1 MGRMGRDKQEKQ
13 RKAKYTKQLGDSMTT
28 LPGYYTTAEAA
39 EALGYRDTSSLRYA
53 CINQKVPGAI
63 KVGKT
68 WFLPASW
75 VDEQKNIEPIGKGNR
90 GVTRK

>member
-1 MGRMGRDKQEKQ
+1 
-13 RKAKYTKQLGDSMTT
+13 MTT

-39 EALGYRDTSSLRYA
+39 AALGYTSTETLRMFCA
-53 CINQKVPGAI
+53 QGKIPNAT

-75 VDEQKNIEPIGKGNR
+75 VEEQKNIEPIGKGNR